1 MDDVLDLLLF
11 KFNTDFSNGFSN
23 TKYSCIVFA
32 SSIKARLHIPFTMR
46 FLHCILCYVLELLAL
61 VITFVNGG
69 VSTRLKACTEVGFVR
84 HLQLFSM
91 DRSRTPSPT
100 KFTPY
105 SSGSD
110 RKSCDKK
117 ENTEGEFEFDT
128 GNQNH

>member
-32 SSIKARLHIPFTMR
+32 SSIKARLHIPFTMGFQHYIVLR
-46 FLHCILCYVLELLAL
+46 FGITYVGYY
-61 VITFVNGG
+61 IRKRG

-84 HLQLFSM
+84 HFQLFSIN
-91 DRSRTPSPT
+91 RSRTPSPT

-105 SSGSD
+105 SGGSD

-117 ENTEGEFEFDT
+117 ENAEGECEFDT